1 MLVGKYQTELLNYIK
16 REFKDEYNDR
26 SDQYEPVIHLAN
38 SVSDEDA
45 VKYNVAYDQVSRAF
59 VGYRLREGLDIPNDF
74 LEMSTQEKE
83 EELFKYLSYTKGI
96 TDRDNINAEI
106 TKMALLCPP
115 HIANECDNDIDKA
128 YTVFMIKHP
137 HSNNDISKL
146 SRVSTSADN
155 VNDKKEE
162 LTKYLIF
169 VEGITNENEVESKIS
184 DMALMCPSAMANELG
199 LETTIDKAYLTMHI
213 NQGDVDLKSASSFS
227 TIEEKSS
234 SNVPATSVETYHVTV
249 NLKGD
254 ENLWDTDT
262 TLLFC
267 YDTCE
272 NEIDGIRGI
281 KVNTPNTEIS
291 LGEYKFE
298 CEVPKNETISFSE
311 LMASY
316 AGRLTT
322 FISDNRKIEDEMI
335 EFDLKG
341 DAIFDIECYSTN
353 DEDMTFTITH
363 NADVSYHDWRSDKN
377 V

>member
-1 MLVGKYQTELLNYIK
+1 MLKGKYQTELFDYIK
-16 REFKDEYNDR
+16 KEFKDEYYDR
-26 SDQYEPVIHLAN
+26 TDQYEPVIRLAN

-45 VKYNVAYDQVSRAF
+45 TKYDVSINDQVSRAF

-83 EELFKYLSYTKGI
+83 EELFKYL
-96 TDRDNINAEI
+96 
-106 TKMALLCPP
+106 AL
-115 HIANECDNDIDKA
+115 
-128 YTVFMIKHP
+128 
-137 HSNNDISKL
+137 
-146 SRVSTSADN
+146 
-155 VNDKKEE
+155 
-162 LTKYLIF
+162 
-169 VEGITNENEVESKIS
+169 VEGITNKNEVESKIS

-213 NQGDVDLKSASSFS
+213 KQGDVDLKSASSFS
-227 TIEEKSS
+227 TMEEKSS
-234 SNVPATSVETYHVTV
+234 NNAAAASAETYHVTI

-267 YDTCE
+267 YDSCE
-272 NEIDGIRGI
+272 NEIDDIRGI
-281 KVNTPNTEIS
+281 KVNTPDTEIS

-298 CEVPKNETISFSE
+298 CEVPKDETISFSE

-322 FISDNRKIEDEMI
+322 FITDNRKIVDEMI
-335 EFDLKG
+335 EFNLKG

-353 DEDMTFTITH
+353 DEDMTFTIMH
-363 NADVSYHDWRSDKN
+363 NADVSYHD
-377 V
+377 